1 MTTATD
7 ILNRYEPRRRPFEI
21 GFWLLYYLANAAAN
35 SLTVLQD
42 VERRSLDVAPWEAI
56 TWETSSALAALILT
70 LPILWLTARFP
81 LDWRRWRSLLLIHVA
96 GTVVYTL
103 VHVCLMVGLREA
115 VYATMGTN
123 YNFGPWPREL
133 AYEYLKD
140 ARSYLGLVLMIEGYR
155 FVLRRLRGEAR
166 WPDPPEP
173 GIDAANERPER
184 FLVKMLG
191 REFLVPADRIEAVS
205 AAGNYVNLRVGGKD
219 YPLRSTMKELMTR
232 LDPERFLRVH
242 RSHAIRIDA
251 LAEIRPGEHG
261 DASLVLYSGR
271 TLPCSKSY
279 RTRLNERLQLTT
291 TPETDINRPAD

>member
-1 MTTATD
+1 MTTATE

-21 GFWLLYYLANAAAN
+21 GFWLIYYLVNAFAN

-42 VERRSLDVAPWEAI
+42 IQRRFLDVATWEAI
-56 TWETSSALAALILT
+56 TWESTSALAALILI
-70 LPILWLTARFP
+70 LPIVWLTARFP
-81 LDWRRWRSLLLIHVA
+81 LDWRRWRSLLLLHVA

-103 VHVCLMVGLREA
+103 AHVSLMVGLREA
-115 VYATMGTN
+115 VYATMGAN
-123 YNFGPWPREL
+123 YSFGPWPSEL
-133 AYEYLKD
+133 VYEYLKD

-173 GIDAANERPER
+173 GIDAASERPER

-191 REFLVPADRIEAVS
+191 REFLVPAERIEAVS
-205 AAGNYVNLRVGGKD
+205 AAGNYVNLHVGERD

-279 RTRLNERLQLTT
+279 RARLNERLQPTVSQ
-291 TPETDINRPAD
+291 DAGINRSAD